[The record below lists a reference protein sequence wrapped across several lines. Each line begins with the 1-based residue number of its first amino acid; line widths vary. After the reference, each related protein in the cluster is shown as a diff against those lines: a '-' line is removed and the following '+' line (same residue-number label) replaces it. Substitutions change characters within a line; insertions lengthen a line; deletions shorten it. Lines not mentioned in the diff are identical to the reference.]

1 MFTVRSSFEG
11 ASTISPLSLPPPP
24 SNDGSNVAT
33 CNFGGRLS
41 GGPLEKKKKLST
53 TRRDN
58 CVQGTETGT
67 SIQDLF
73 RPILSV
79 RDDIPPFVINKVY
92 ILVLERNCWTKFNSL
107 GEGVDWKSS
116 LVISLSPPGIKWR
129 IKRERN

>member
-1 MFTVRSSFEG
+1 M
-11 ASTISPLSLPPPP
+11 LPPSRPFLFLLHPP
-24 SNDGSNVAT
+24 MMAPTLQLAT
-33 CNFGGRLS
+33 S
-41 GGPLEKKKKLST
+41 GAVYRAVHSKKKKLST

-92 ILVLERNCWTKFNSL
+92 VLVLERNCWTKFNSL

>member
-1 MFTVRSSFEG
+1 M
-11 ASTISPLSLPPPP
+11 LPPSRPFLFPLHPP
-24 SNDGSNVAT
+24 MMAPTLQLAT
-33 CNFGGRLS
+33 SGPFIGRS
-41 GGPLEKKKKLST
+41 TRKKKKLST

-92 ILVLERNCWTKFNSL
+92 ILVLERNYWTKFNFS